1 VWICRFCEGSEE
13 GGGSRRR
20 REGTRRE
27 RRKRVFPI
35 EREYGLRKRK

>member
-1 VWICRFCEGSEE
+1 VWVCRFCEGSQE
-13 GGGSRRR
+13 GENRRR

-35 EREYGLRKRK
+35 EREYALRKRK